1 MKCKRVDEMSQLW
14 DAMVARMAG
23 GGVLSTGGVHVMW
36 EGWLEG
42 V

>member
-1 MKCKRVDEMSQLW
+1 MVDEMRRFRE
-14 DAMVARMAG
+14 AAAVRMAG
-23 GGVLSTGGVHVMW
+23 GGVPSVRGVHVMW